1 VQHRTSILP
10 LGPGSFET
18 PGGNLF
24 FFMLSMYLAI
34 ASIPTTAANANSE
47 INAMARLME
56 DGCVY
61 SECEVEVKSKRVVDR
76 SIE

>member
-1 VQHRTSILP
+1 
-10 LGPGSFET
+10 
-18 PGGNLF
+18 
-24 FFMLSMYLAI
+24 MLSMYLAI